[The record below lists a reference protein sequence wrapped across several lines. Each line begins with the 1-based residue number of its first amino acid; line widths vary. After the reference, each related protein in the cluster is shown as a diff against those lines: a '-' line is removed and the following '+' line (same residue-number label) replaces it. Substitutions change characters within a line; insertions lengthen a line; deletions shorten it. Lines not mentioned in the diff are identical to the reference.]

1 MEMWFDEIS
10 SFPIANMTT
19 LRAPKKRLDK
29 IPPLIAVD
37 RKAAKPLYQQIYE
50 AYRSRIVSG
59 ELRAGELVPSTREL
73 ARELRISRLP
83 VVNAYSQLLAEGHF
97 ESRVGSGTFIATT
110 LPRYSRSHLWRRG
123 RPGGAPRPVSARAH
137 ALPKFQRP
145 NWVEQLGPF
154 QVGQPDLR
162 TFPVDIWSRLSS
174 RYARELKV
182 RALQYGHPMG
192 LAELR
197 ESVATYL
204 RTSRGVHCEPEQ
216 IMIVSGS
223 QQALDVS
230 TRVLLDPGARVWVEN
245 PGYWLVQHVLAA
257 AGCRVI
263 PVPVDSEG
271 LDVAVGI
278 KLARDARAA
287 FVAPS
292 HQYPLGVTM
301 SATRRFQLLEWANQ
315 AGAWIIEDDYD
326 SEYRYDSMPIAS
338 LQGLDTRDR
347 VIYTGTFSKVLFPSL
362 RIGYI
367 VIPPDLVERFAAVR
381 QAMDICPS
389 HASQAVLAQFIR
401 EGHFARHIRRMR
413 KVYEERRRVLMEEI
427 EHAFGPSHK
436 IMGASA
442 GMHVALLLGNNYCD
456 HDIVMKAAQR
466 KLWLSA
472 LSLSYVASTGRQ
484 GLVLGFGNTATHQI
498 PAAVLSLKTLLD
510 A

>member
-1 MEMWFDEIS
+1 MT
-10 SFPIANMTT
+10 SFLIFNMST
-19 LRAPKKRLDK
+19 LRAPKKPLRR

-37 RKAAKPLYQQIYE
+37 RKATKPLYQQIYE
-50 AYRSRIVSG
+50 AYRSRIVRG
-59 ELRAGELVPSTREL
+59 ELRGGELVPSTREL

-110 LPRYSRSHLWRRG
+110 IPTHSRSPLSHRG
-123 RPGGAPRPVSARAH
+123 RTGAGPRSLSACAR
-137 ALPKFQRP
+137 ALPKFERP
-145 NWVEQLGPF
+145 SWVEHLGAF

-162 TFPVDIWSRLSS
+162 NFPVEVWSRLLS
-174 RYARELKV
+174 RYSRELKV
-182 RALQYGHPMG
+182 RALQYGNPMG
-192 LAELR
+192 LDELR

-204 RTSRGVHCEPEQ
+204 RTSRGVRCEPEQ

-257 AGCRVI
+257 AGCRMI

-271 LDVAVGI
+271 LDVARGI
-278 KLARDARAA
+278 KFSPDARAA

-301 SATRRFQLLEWANQ
+301 SATRRFQLLEWATQ

-362 RIGYI
+362 RVGYI

-381 QAMDICPS
+381 QSMDICPS

-401 EGHFARHIRRMR
+401 EGHFARHIRKTR
-413 KVYEERRRVLMEEI
+413 KVYEERRQALVEEI
-427 EHAFGPSHK
+427 ECALGLRFR

-442 GMHVALLLGNNYCD
+442 GTHLALLLGDSYCD
-456 HDIVMKAAQR
+456 RDIVMKAAQK

-472 LSLSYVASTGRQ
+472 LSLSYVASPARQ
-484 GLVLGFGNTATHQI
+484 GLVLGFGNTPTSQI
-498 PAAVLSLKTLLD
+498 PTAVVLLKAFLGG
-510 A
+510 

>member
-1 MEMWFDEIS
+1 MTSFLIFDMS
-10 SFPIANMTT
+10 TFRALKKP
-19 LRAPKKRLDK
+19 LRR

-50 AYRSRIVSG
+50 AYRNRIVRG
-59 ELRAGELVPSTREL
+59 ELRGGELVPSTREL

-97 ESRVGSGTFIATT
+97 ETRVGSGTFIATT
-110 LPRYSRSHLWRRG
+110 IPTHSRSPLPHRG
-123 RPGGAPRPVSARAH
+123 RPVAGPRSVSACARV
-137 ALPKFQRP
+137 LPKFERP
-145 NWVEQLGPF
+145 SWVEHLGAF

-162 TFPVDIWSRLSS
+162 NFPVEVWSRLLS
-174 RYARELKV
+174 RYSRQLKV
-182 RALQYGHPMG
+182 RALQYGDPMG
-192 LAELR
+192 LDELR

-204 RTSRGVHCEPEQ
+204 RTSRGVRCEPEQ

-245 PGYWLVQHVLAA
+245 PGYWLAQHVLAA
-257 AGCRVI
+257 AGCRMI
-263 PVPVDSEG
+263 AVPVDSEG
-271 LDVAVGI
+271 LDVARGI
-278 KLARDARAA
+278 KLSPDARAA

-292 HQYPLGVTM
+292 HQYPLGITM
-301 SATRRFQLLEWANQ
+301 SATRRFQLLEWASQ

-362 RIGYI
+362 RVGYI

-381 QAMDICPS
+381 QSMDICPS

-401 EGHFARHIRRMR
+401 EGHFARHIRKTR
-413 KVYEERRRVLMEEI
+413 KVYEERRQVLVEEI
-427 EHAFGPSHK
+427 KRAFGLRYR

-442 GMHVALLLGNNYCD
+442 GTHLALLLGDRYCD
-456 HDIVMKAAQR
+456 RDIVMKAAPKR
-466 KLWLSA
+466 LWLSA
-472 LSLSYVASTGRQ
+472 LSLSYVASPTRQ
-484 GLVLGFGNTATHQI
+484 GLVLGFGNTPTSQI
-498 PAAVLSLKTLLD
+498 PAGVVLLKAFLG